1 MFVDLP
7 FILLYTVINNKEQR
21 LCLFRVGVAV
31 ESKFWSG
38 MGRMN
43 CPNCGKPNP
52 RQAQTCGNCGHS
64 LRAPVFPS
72 VLPSAPPE
80 ALSAAHPSRT
90 PVPTSQKPGCLGSLL
105 KRVLAMLAATIVG
118 WLCGLVN
125 ALFLPA
131 FAKTQDT
138 AWLVTLI
145 LSGAQMCLSFVIALA
160 LGLTLRSKRR
170 LT

>member
-1 MFVDLP
+1 
-7 FILLYTVINNKEQR
+7 
-21 LCLFRVGVAV
+21 
-31 ESKFWSG
+31 
-38 MGRMN
+38 MN

-52 RQAQTCGNCGHS
+52 PQAQTCGNCGYS

-80 ALSAAHPSRT
+80 ALSAAHSSRT
-90 PVPTSQKPGCLGSLL
+90 PAPTSQKPGCLGSLL

-125 ALFLPA
+125 AVLLPA
-131 FAKTQDT
+131 FAQTQDS
-138 AWLVTLI
+138 AWLVTLA

-160 LGLTLRSKRR
+160 LGLGVKRIVRRSA
-170 LT
+170 